1 MAILEKL
8 RAPYPVR
15 TTKEK
20 AGYYL
25 CTYKG
30 AYEKSYSWTQIR
42 EPKQALK
49 TVRQKSW
56 EVSIRKLGIRPPA
69 QISAQIDEIPNMNIP
84 GLNREG
90 EIY

>member
-1 MAILEKL
+1 MVL
-8 RAPYPVR
+8 
-15 TTKEK
+15 
-20 AGYYL
+20 
-25 CTYKG
+25 
-30 AYEKSYSWTQIR
+30 
-42 EPKQALK
+42 
-49 TVRQKSW
+49 QKSW